1 VEEFLILHS
10 GSRKYQRVIVISEH
24 ELQTHL
30 EVNHADA
37 LAFSS
42 HGITFLLHV
51 GDPPTRIVV
60 RLPWLVW
67 FAWWGVRFPRIRLAF
82 QIFCWVFVAILTA
95 LGWARVFIPPIV
107 MVLAG
112 GLNIL
117 AWWWFELDRGR
128 IEPGVLGH
136 SDAGEARDRASGFG
150 RQTKGV

>member
-30 EVNHADA
+30 EVNHADT

-42 HGITFLLHV
+42 HGITFLLHA

-67 FAWWGVRFPRIRLAF
+67 FAWWGVRFPRVRLAF

-112 GLNIL
+112 GLNVL

-128 IEPGVLGH
+128 IEPRVLGH
-136 SDAGEARDRASGFG
+136 SDAGEARDRASRFG

>member
-10 GSRKYQRVIVISEH
+10 GSRKYVRVIVINEH

-30 EVNHADA
+30 EVNHADV

-42 HGITFLLHV
+42 HGAAFLLHF
-51 GDPPTRIVV
+51 GDPPTSLKV

-82 QIFCWVFVAILTA
+82 QIFCWIFVAILTA
-95 LGWARVFIPPIV
+95 LGWARVSIHPV
-107 MVLAG
+107 LMVLAG
-112 GLNIL
+112 GLNVL

-128 IEPGVLGH
+128 IKPGVLGH
-136 SDAGEARDRASGFG
+136 SDASEARDRASRFG